1 MAVVCGICGKAAKEG
16 SGVVEEIPGYGV
28 LCYDCFN
35 IVQQRLRYPSREE
48 ISRAVAMVRKAV
60 KT

>member
-1 MAVVCGICGKAAKEG
+1 MAVVCRTCGKVGRCG
-16 SGVVEEIPGYGV
+16 SGEVEEIPGYGV

-35 IVQQRLRYPSREE
+35 AIQQRLRYSREE
-48 ISRAVAMVRKAV
+48 ISRAVAMVRKVV